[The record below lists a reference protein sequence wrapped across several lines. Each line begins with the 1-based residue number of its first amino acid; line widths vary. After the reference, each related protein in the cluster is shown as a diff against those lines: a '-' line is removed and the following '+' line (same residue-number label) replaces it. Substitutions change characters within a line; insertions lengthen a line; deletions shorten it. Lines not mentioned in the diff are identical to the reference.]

1 MSSKDFIEK
10 DYYAALGVTK
20 DTPTADIKKA
30 YRKLARR
37 YHPDKNTN
45 DASAEERFKEIS
57 AAYDVLSDDARRKEY
72 DEMRALF
79 AGGGFRPGGP
89 GGPGGH
95 GGFGGRGGP
104 RGNGTGG
111 FAVNI
116 EDLFGGSG
124 GGLGDV
130 LGGLF
135 GGSSGRSGGQSRQA
149 RRGADI
155 ETEVTLGFTEAV
167 QGVTVPLRLATPG
180 PCPVCRGSGA
190 EPGTAPR
197 ECPTCAGSGYQTR
210 NQGGFGF
217 SEPCRDCRGTGRII
231 DTPCHECRGSGQTT
245 QERTL
250 TVRIPAGV
258 NDAQRIRLKGKGAPG
273 ERGATPGDLF
283 VVVHVTAHQVLARK
297 GNDLTVTVPITYP
310 EAVLGAE
317 VAVPTL
323 EGSVTLRIPAGTSS
337 GRTFRVKGRGVP
349 VRGGAGDLLATVTVD
364 VPKVL
369 SDKAKAAV
377 EALRAELE
385 TDPRAH
391 LAAQVR
397 P

>member
-1 MSSKDFIEK
+1 MSSKDFVEK
-10 DYYAALGVTK
+10 DYYAALGVSK
-20 DTPTADIKKA
+20 NTPTADIKKA
-30 YRKLARR
+30 YRKLARK
-37 YHPDKNTN
+37 YHPDANKG
-45 DASAEERFKEIS
+45 DAAAEERFKTIS
-57 AAYDVLSDDARRKEY
+57 EAYDVLSDDARRKEY

-79 AGGGFRPGGP
+79 AGGGFRPRGFGAP
-89 GGPGGH
+89 GGNGYGAGS
-95 GGFGGRGGP
+95 GGFS
-104 RGNGTGG
+104 
-111 FAVNI
+111 VNI
-116 EDLFGGSG
+116 EDLFGGGG

-135 GGSSGRSGGQSRQA
+135 GGAGGRGGGRA
-149 RRGADI
+149 RHASRGADI

-167 QGVTVPLRLATPG
+167 AGVTVPLRLATPAT
-180 PCPVCRGSGA
+180 CPVCRGSGA
-190 EPGTAPR
+190 EPGTAAR
-197 ECPTCAGSGYQTR
+197 ECPTCAGSGYNTR

-217 SEPCRDCRGTGRII
+217 SEPCRDCRGTGRIL
-231 DTPCHECRGSGQTT
+231 DTPCHECHGSGQST

-258 NDAQRIRLKGKGAPG
+258 GDRQRIKLKGKGAAG

-283 VVVHVTAHQVLARK
+283 VVVHVTPHPVLSRK
-297 GNDLTVTVPITYP
+297 GNDITVTVPISYP

-323 EGSVTLRIPAGTSS
+323 DGSVTLRIPAGTSS

-349 VRGGAGDLLATVTVD
+349 ARLGPGDLLATVTVD
-364 VPKVL
+364 VPKRL

-377 EALRAELE
+377 EALQAELD

-391 LAAQVR
+391 LVTEVR